1 MLETVLKAIDDLLSI
16 IDRYK
21 IKNVHPQVEDLKY
34 LKKSLNTNDE
44 LSTREKFTLYQ
55 ELFPPRGG
63 LSDIHYWHNDFG
75 TRKTVNTPLPIKFS
89 NQMTGKKNTLP
100 KELSKKNWNDRFRPT
115 SIA

>member
-1 MLETVLKAIDDLLSI
+1 MLSI

-21 IKNVHPQVEDLKY
+21 IKKRSSASRGFKNI

-75 TRKTVNTPLPIKFS
+75 TRKTVNEVISDSTK
-89 NQMTGKKNTLP
+89 T
-100 KELSKKNWNDRFRPT
+100 
-115 SIA
+115 IADYLLER